1 MSPADSA
8 ALVDRTGR
16 ADPVVPVVLMNQV
29 DRVDLVAPQVLEAQA
44 APVDLVAPEAQAV
57 PVAPV
62 VLMDRAVPADHHR
75 RLMFSTVSMT
85 TVARNS
91 AVRKTRR
98 TASAHPTT
106 ALRHPAAAWVRLERR
121 ATARASAAELGRAT
135 ASRRLERS
143 AASRRLERAVEWS
156 GARHSSGAGRLRC
169 LQLRWLQRHSG
180 VQPALWWMGLLVLR
194 YLDSALL
201 I

>member
-1 MSPADSA
+1 MAHRVVRVVVHRVGQVLLVPVDLAVQVVTAPVARGDRAELMSPADSA

-106 ALRHPAAAWVRLERR
+106 ALRHPRRSVGSAGTTGHRPGIRRRTGTGHRLPAVGTVRRLPAVGTRRGMVRR
-121 ATARASAAELGRAT
+121 AT
-135 ASRRLERS
+135 
-143 AASRRLERAVEWS
+143 
-156 GARHSSGAGRLRC
+156 
-169 LQLRWLQRHSG
+169 
-180 VQPALWWMGLLVLR
+180 
-194 YLDSALL
+194 
-201 I
+201 